1 MARGSNRRS
10 VFGLGS
16 LHRRMTESLAHFA
29 GLLSQGAHLRLDVFA
44 VQLHHLGQ
52 ILGVQEVLG
61 VIKRGPHVLLG
72 KSQRL
77 CTDVFGAGAH
87 RLVAL
92 LDRTRGRLRTG
103 EELLEGLA
111 RLLEARFSHRAH
123 LFRNFETDVVA
134 HYSSPSVPCSPRFFR
149 HYVSNAALL
158 RWWSDAELALR
169 RGRLPCE
176 GRNRRTTS

>member
-16 LHRRMTESLAHFA
+16 LHRRMADSLAHFA
-29 GLLSQGAHLRLDVFA
+29 GLLGQGAHLRLDVFA

-61 VIKRGPHVLLG
+61 VIKRGLHVLLG

-111 RLLEARFSHRAH
+111 RLLEAPF
-123 LFRNFETDVVA
+123 
-134 HYSSPSVPCSPRFFR
+134 SPRFFR